1 MSEGAV
7 RRFEEI
13 TARWR
18 EAVDA
23 GLLDQARTLAEEAL
37 AVAEESQEPPLVRR
51 ARCNRAQIL
60 IELGEG
66 DSVLGVLRGLLTE
79 SREPDTTFH
88 SAYALARAYDLKG
101 DRAKALFYAR
111 IAQGHALTA
120 TNPEFVCW
128 AHNLLGCI
136 YLGES
141 HFEKALH
148 EFEAALAAGASPVRE
163 ALVRDNLGYCLVVLG
178 RIPEGLPH
186 LYRSVRVLRRLCPA
200 FARLPHLALSV
211 AFLDLNRLQRA
222 TRHGRA
228 ALHSADAEGDREAA
242 KMALYLLGEVAK
254 QAGDYSLAR
263 SYFGVLQ
270 TRYYPE
276 NSRLADVLL
285 TVDTRQLVN
294 LKAQR

>member
-7 RRFEEI
+7 ARFEEL

-18 EAVDA
+18 QAVDS
-23 GLLDQARTLAEEAL
+23 GLLDRALELADE
-37 AVAEESQEPPLVRR
+37 AVAAATLCDDAALVRR
-51 ARCNRAQIL
+51 ANCNRAQIL
-60 IELGEG
+60 IELGQG
-66 DSVLGVLRGLLTE
+66 DSVLAALRGLLTE
-79 SREPDTTFH
+79 SRETETSFH
-88 SAYALARAYDLKG
+88 GSYALARAYDLKG
-101 DRAKALFYAR
+101 DRAKAMFYAR
-111 IAQGHALTA
+111 IAHGHAVA
-120 TNPEFVCW
+120 TGHDEFVCW
-128 AHNLLGCI
+128 SHNLLGCI
-136 YLGES
+136 YLAES
-141 HFEKALH
+141 WFEKALR
-148 EFEAALAAGASPVRE
+148 EFEAALEVGASPVRE

-178 RIPEGLPH
+178 RIAEGLPH
-186 LYRSVRVLRRLCPA
+186 LYRSVRTLRRLSPA
-200 FARLPHLALSV
+200 YARLPHLALSV

-228 ALHSADAEGDREAA
+228 ALAVADAEGDGEAA

-263 SYFGVLQ
+263 TYFGVLQ

-276 NSRLADVLL
+276 NTRLADVLL

>member
-1 MSEGAV
+1 MSEGAGA
-7 RRFEEI
+7 RFEAL

-18 EAVDA
+18 QAVDS
-23 GLLDQARTLAEEAL
+23 GLLERALELSDEALSTAEETHDAAL
-37 AVAEESQEPPLVRR
+37 IRR

-60 IELGEG
+60 IELGQG
-66 DSVLGVLRGLLTE
+66 DSVLPALRALLTE
-79 SREPDTTFH
+79 SRETDTSFH

-111 IAQGHALTA
+111 IAQGHAVRTGHD
-120 TNPEFVCW
+120 EFVCW
-128 AHNLLGCI
+128 SHNLLGCI
-136 YLGES
+136 YLAES
-141 HFEKALH
+141 RFEQALA
-148 EFEAALAAGASPVRE
+148 EFETALAVGASPVRE

-178 RIPEGLPH
+178 RIQEGLVH
-186 LYRSVRVLRRLCPA
+186 LYRSVRTLRRLSPA
-200 FARLPHLALSV
+200 YARLPHLALSV

-222 TRHGRA
+222 VRHGRA
-228 ALHSADAEGDREAA
+228 ALNAADAEGDGESA
-242 KMALYLLGEVAK
+242 KMALYLLGEAAK

-263 SYFGVLQ
+263 TYFGVLQ